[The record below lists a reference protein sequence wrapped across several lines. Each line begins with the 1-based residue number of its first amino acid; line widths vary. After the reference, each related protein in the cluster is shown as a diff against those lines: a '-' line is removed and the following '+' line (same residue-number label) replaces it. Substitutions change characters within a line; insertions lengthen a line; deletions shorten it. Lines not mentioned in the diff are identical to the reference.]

1 MKSILVILLIVFSIS
16 IPVVYAHPFTE
27 ETHPSSSSN
36 APVGITEVY
45 VIYSEPV
52 EIDFSELRVLDSNGN
67 QIDNNDTKY
76 YNKESAL
83 IVTTPPLEEGVYTV
97 TSKVLSKVDGH
108 LVNDAFIFAVGDIQ
122 LDPTQLDKE
131 NTSESLFLP
140 EAAARFPGL
149 VGQTIVL
156 GSIIASLAIWGTQNK
171 NLLSGK
177 LLLIQVNHNAKFLS
191 ITGIGLVLVFVSN
204 IIMLAVQ
211 SFRLETSAL
220 EAVQTTFGTTW
231 LIRMIITVI
240 LLGIWFWIER
250 AKENKLFNQIPM
262 LVASLVLIGTT
273 TMIGHGA
280 ASEQLG
286 AVVLD
291 YIHNLVAA
299 IWIGGIIYFVFVLL
313 PVLSHLDDNIK
324 EKMSLVMIPRFS
336 IAFVIAVGIVVI
348 TGPTLLWL
356 LESNVDLITES
367 TYGKLIFVKIAIASV
382 MVGLGGYFQFKIQRT
397 AELNS
402 KTGKIFV
409 HKKLKRALK
418 LDAALGILLLGVVAL
433 LANGSLPAGEI
444 QKVEAKEID
453 YGFTT
458 VEFSQDIQFDVK
470 ITPFTSGSNE
480 IFIKANNLQNNAI
493 SDLEQIKVKVSNP
506 SRNISPIEI
515 PLERIELEGKPD
527 EFRGEITFGF
537 SGNWLVEIEAQ
548 RTENANESVR
558 LNLLVKPQ
566 LEDLKIEIVE
576 YDFPVDSKPLY
587 LLYDDHESIWIS
599 DPSAPKLWRFDI
611 TTKEFESFIHSG
623 TISMFLTKDSE
634 GKIWFT
640 DTPTKQIGFFD
651 PKTEQFTS
659 ISLPKIQ
666 PMITDTV
673 ATFIQ
678 ADFDDNIW
686 IAITNKDVL
695 LKYNQKSESFKEF
708 RLPDSE
714 SLPFA
719 LAIDNE
725 GKIWFTESGKGR
737 IGYINPENNEIKE
750 FEPETPL
757 EAPEFLLFDNKGNLW
772 IAEHTGIAINKF
784 NILLETFEQIPVIDQ
799 EALPYGM
806 SFDRYENIWIAQH
819 TVDSFAVYDPYNR
832 NLIEVPIPTE
842 TSFVQFTTTDS
853 DTNVWFVE
861 QRGNKLGMVKITE
874 LPTSATSIQTD
885 KKLDLKYTEIA
896 SPLMALGIIAT
907 SLFFVKNIKDKRR
920 LNTLI
925 SEQST

>member
-1 MKSILVILLIVFSIS
+1 MKSILIILLIVFSLGV
-16 IPVVYAHPFTE
+16 PVVYGHPFTE

-36 APVGITEVY
+36 AAVGITEVY

-67 QIDNNDTKY
+67 QIDNRDTKY

-108 LVNDAFIFAVGDIQ
+108 LVNDAFIFAVGDIE
-122 LDPTQLDKE
+122 LDPGQLEKE
-131 NTSESLFLP
+131 SKSESLFLP

-156 GSIIASLAIWGTQNK
+156 GSIIAALLIWGTQNK
-171 NLLSGK
+171 KILSGSLPK
-177 LLLIQVNHNAKFLS
+177 IQVNHNAKFLS
-191 ITGIGLVLVFVSN
+191 ITGIGLVLVFISN
-204 IIMLAVQ
+204 IVMLAVQ

-220 EAVQTTFGTTW
+220 EAIQTTFGMTW
-231 LIRMIITVI
+231 LIRMIITIV

-250 AKENKLFNQIPM
+250 AKEIKVVNQIPM
-262 LVASLVLIGTT
+262 LVVSLILIGTT
-273 TMIGHGA
+273 TMMGHGA
-280 ASEQLG
+280 ASEQIE
-286 AVVLD
+286 AVILD
-291 YIHNLVAA
+291 YVHNLVAA
-299 IWIGGIIYFVFVLL
+299 VWIGGIIYFVFVLL
-313 PVLSHLDDNIK
+313 PVLGNLEDEVK
-324 EKMSLVMIPRFS
+324 EKISLVMIPRFS

-356 LESNVDLITES
+356 LENNVSLITES
-367 TYGKLIFVKIAIASV
+367 TYGKLIFAKIAIAAI
-382 MVGLGGYFQFKIQRT
+382 MVGLGGYFQFRIQRP
-397 AELNS
+397 AELKLKNGNIS
-402 KTGKIFV
+402 V
-409 HKKLKRALK
+409 HKKLKRSLK

-444 QKVEAKEID
+444 QKAEADEIQ
-453 YGFTT
+453 YGFST
-458 VEFSQDIQFDVK
+458 VEFTQDMQFDVE

-480 IFIKANNLQNNAI
+480 IIINPSDLQNNAI
-493 SDLEQIKVKVSNP
+493 NDLEQVKVKVSNP
-506 SRNISPIEI
+506 SRNITPIEV
-515 PLERIELEGKPD
+515 PLERINLEDEPD
-527 EFRGEITFGF
+527 EFRGELTFGF

-548 RTENANESVR
+548 RTENANESIR
-558 LNLLVKPQ
+558 LDLLVKPH
-566 LEDLKIEIVE
+566 LEDLKVEIVE
-576 YDFPVDSKPLY
+576 YEFPVDSKPLY
-587 LLYDDHESIWIS
+587 PLYDGHESIWIS
-599 DPSAPKLWRFDI
+599 DPSAPKLWRFDLAK
-611 TTKEFESFIHSG
+611 KEFDSFTHSG
-623 TISMFLTKDSE
+623 TISMFLTIDSK

-640 DTPTKQIGFFD
+640 DTPTRQIGFFD
-651 PKTEQFTS
+651 PEIQEFKT

-666 PMITDTV
+666 PLVADTI

-686 IAITNKDVL
+686 IAVTNKDVL
-695 LKYNQKSESFKEF
+695 LKYNQKSESFEEF
-708 RLPDSE
+708 RLPDRE

-719 LAIDNE
+719 LASDNE

-757 EAPEFLLFDNKGNLW
+757 EAPEFLLFDNSGNLW
-772 IAEHTGIAINKF
+772 IAEHTGVAISKF
-784 NILLETFEQIPVIDQ
+784 NIILETFEQIPVIDQ

-819 TVDSFAVYDPYNR
+819 TVDSFAAYDPHNN

-853 DTNVWFVE
+853 DDNVWFVE
-861 QRGNKLGMVKITE
+861 QRGNKLGMIKITE
-874 LPTSATSIQTD
+874 LPSSQFSIQTD
-885 KKLDLKYTEIA
+885 KELDLKYTEIA

-907 SLFFVKNIKDKRR
+907 SLFFVKNVKDKRR
-920 LNTLI
+920 LNALV
-925 SEQST
+925 SE